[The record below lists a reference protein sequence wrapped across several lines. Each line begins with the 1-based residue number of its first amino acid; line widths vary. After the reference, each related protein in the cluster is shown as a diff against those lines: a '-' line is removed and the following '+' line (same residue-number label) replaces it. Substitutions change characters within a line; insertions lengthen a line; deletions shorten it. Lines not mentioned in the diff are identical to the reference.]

1 MKIIV
6 LTTDTKHHTFFIREL
21 AKVHP
26 IHATVLE
33 TSAIEPGFPV
43 KHEFEN
49 RREEFEQTHL
59 LENENCSIDKFS
71 KTISVDNIN
80 SSECLNYLSE
90 IKPDVIL
97 VYGTRIIKNP
107 LIRIC
112 PEGIINLHGA
122 NPEKY
127 RGLDSH
133 LWAVYHNIFDEFDVT
148 LHRINSKVD
157 DGEILGTETI
167 QIHKNLELHMLRSE
181 NVKSCVSLAL
191 HALNEFKISR
201 SFSTSPQKRKGRY
214 YSFMPAE
221 LKEICLKKY
230 DAFRNKI

>member
-26 IHATVLE
+26 IDAIVLE
-33 TSAIEPGFPV
+33 TSAVEPEFTV
-43 KHEFEN
+43 KHDFED
-49 RREEFEQTHL
+49 RREDFEQAHL
-59 LENENCSIDKFS
+59 LENESPSIDEFS
-71 KTISVDNIN
+71 ETISFDNIN
-80 SSECLNYLSE
+80 SSGCLSYLSE
-90 IKPDVIL
+90 INPDVIL

-107 LIRIC
+107 LISIC

-133 LWAVYHNIFDEFDVT
+133 LWAIYHNIFDEFDVT
-148 LHRINSKVD
+148 LHRINSKID
-157 DGEILGTETI
+157 DGEILGTEKI
-167 QIHKNLELHMLRSE
+167 GIHKNLELHMLRSE
-181 NVKSCVSLAL
+181 NAKLCVSLAVQ
-191 HALNEFKISR
+191 ALSEFSIGN
-201 SFSTSPQKRKGRY
+201 SFSSCPQKRKGRY